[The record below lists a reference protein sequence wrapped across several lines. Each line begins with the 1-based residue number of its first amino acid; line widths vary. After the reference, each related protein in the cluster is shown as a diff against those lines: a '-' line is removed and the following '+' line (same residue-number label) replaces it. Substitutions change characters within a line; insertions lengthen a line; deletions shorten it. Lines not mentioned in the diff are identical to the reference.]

1 MEVTVDGDA
10 EGEAGTEQG
19 QAQTQTV
26 TFTKH
31 TYTVVYAEI
40 PILQTM
46 YSILQTS
53 RKNLPK
59 TMPKT

>member
-19 QAQTQTV
+19 RH
-26 TFTKH
+26 KH
-31 TYTVVYAEI
+31 RRLLLRNTPIPLFMLEI